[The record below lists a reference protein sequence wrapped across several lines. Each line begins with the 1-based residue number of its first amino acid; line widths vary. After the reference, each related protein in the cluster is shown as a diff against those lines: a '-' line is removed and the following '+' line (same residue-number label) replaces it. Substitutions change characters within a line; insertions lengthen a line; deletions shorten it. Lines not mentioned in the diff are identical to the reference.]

1 MDTIVLTNVR
11 IIDCTGREPIE
22 YGLVVLEGNFIK
34 EVVSG
39 SPAVLPQAATIIDC
53 RGMTLLPGLID
64 AHVHIGSVD
73 ATFTEQQ
80 RRNFTS
86 VLVIKAAINLKE
98 ALDQGFTSVRDEGGA
113 DPGFKQALAGGLIP
127 GPRLSVCGRI
137 ISQTGGHADGRL
149 PTETYR
155 PVEHMAGTM
164 SGVYDGVD
172 AVRLAAREQIRQGVD
187 HLKVMA
193 GGGAMSPADEIDTAQ
208 YSIDELKAV
217 VFEAENAGKYVSAH
231 CYSDRSI
238 LNSLDSGVR
247 TIEHGN
253 LMTEKAA
260 EAICAAG
267 GYLVPTII
275 TYEKLSTMG
284 SDFGVKAN
292 NIRKINQALEK
303 AYESLLLSYQAGVNI
318 GSGSDLLGP
327 MQLYKAGELE
337 CQARVMG
344 PMGALIA
351 ATKTNAEILRQEKRL
366 GTIESGKLADL
377 ILVDGDPLADIS
389 ILQRYKEKIVLI
401 IQDGKIYKNIL

>member
-1 MDTIVLTNVR
+1 MPSLVLTNTR
-11 IIDCTGREPIE
+11 IIDCTGSEPIE
-22 YGLVVLEGNFIK
+22 CGAVVVEGNLIK
-34 EVVSG
+34 EVVRG
-39 SPAVLPQAATIIDC
+39 APGALPPDTAVIDC

-86 VLVIKAAINLKE
+86 VLVIKAVMNLKE
-98 ALDQGFTSVRDEGGA
+98 SLDQGFTTVRDVGGA
-113 DPGFKQALAGGLIP
+113 DSGFKHAIAEGLIA
-127 GPRLSVCGRI
+127 GPRLYVCGRI

-238 LNSLDSGVR
+238 TNALVSGVR

-253 LMTEKAA
+253 LMTARAA
-260 EAICAAG
+260 EAMRAAG
-267 GYLVPTII
+267 AYLVPTII
-275 TYEKLSTMG
+275 TYEKLSALG
-284 SDFGVKAN
+284 RDYGVNEN
-292 NIRKINQALEK
+292 NIRKIDQALEK
-303 AYESLLLSYQAGVNI
+303 AYESLSISHQAGVKI

-327 MQLYKAGELE
+327 MQIYKAGELE

-344 PMGALIA
+344 PMGALMA
-351 ATKTNAEILRQEKRL
+351 ATRTNAEIIRQEDRL
-366 GTIESGKLADL
+366 GTIEGGKLADL

-389 ILQRYKEKIVLI
+389 ILQRYQEKIVLI
-401 IQDGKIYKNIL
+401 IQDGRIYKKLL